1 MIIIPNGGLN
11 MNEFKNKE
19 IKSAYIY
26 TRVSTEEQTQGFSL
40 EAQADD
46 IKNTVNIT
54 ILPLRVNTAMQESLE
69 LVLKKEKILSKC
81 FEILKL
87 IKTI

>member
-46 IKNTVNIT
+46 IK
-54 ILPLRVNTAMQESLE
+54 
-69 LVLKKEKILSKC
+69 K
-81 FEILKL
+81 
-87 IKTI
+87 

>member
-1 MIIIPNGGLN
+1 

>member
-1 MIIIPNGGLN
+1 

-19 IKSAYIY
+19 IKRAYIY

>member
-69 LVLKKEKILSKC
+69 LL
-81 FEILKL
+81 
-87 IKTI
+87 